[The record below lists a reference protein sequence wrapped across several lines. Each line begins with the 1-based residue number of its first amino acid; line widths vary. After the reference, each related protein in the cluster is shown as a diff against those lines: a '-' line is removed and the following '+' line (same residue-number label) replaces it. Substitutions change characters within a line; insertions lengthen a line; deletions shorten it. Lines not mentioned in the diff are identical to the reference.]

1 MTNEKKRAWL
11 SRYRLAG
18 LEVRR
23 LQGELARWEAQT
35 TALTA
40 RYGVA
45 PGRGGDDPLQRAVEE
60 ILALQAELGEQLR
73 KQVALRREIEGA
85 IRQVED
91 ERLKELLQLRYL
103 EGLTWEK
110 VSEALNLQYRWV
122 IKLHGDALE
131 NIEMHI

>member
-1 MTNEKKRAWL
+1 M
-11 SRYRLAG
+11 
-18 LEVRR
+18 
-23 LQGELARWEAQT
+23 
-35 TALTA
+35 
-40 RYGVA
+40 
-45 PGRGGDDPLQRAVEE
+45 
-60 ILALQAELGEQLR
+60 
-73 KQVALRREIEGA
+73 ALRREIEGA

-91 ERLKELLQLRYL
+91 ERLRELLQLRYL